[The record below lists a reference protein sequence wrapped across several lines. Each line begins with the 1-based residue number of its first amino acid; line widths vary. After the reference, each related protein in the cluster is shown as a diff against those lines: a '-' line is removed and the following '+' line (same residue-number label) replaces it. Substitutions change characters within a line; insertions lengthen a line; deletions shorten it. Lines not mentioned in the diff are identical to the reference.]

1 METVAE
7 HHIEP
12 AVAAPPPRTA
22 RLPLGTNLLLLVAAL
37 LFALFVAAGLRAL
50 GEAAKLAWLGIGGK
64 TVAARITDVQTAPS
78 AIKGQP
84 ARQMG
89 LRYEWTPPDGRRQ
102 LRRGFARLY
111 DPDEAGDGG
120 FAGARPPRPRIAP
133 KPFRVGDTFA
143 LRVAPWPGQ
152 SLTHPWSPPPTGKLF
167 FLTLS
172 GGLVIGVSLLLLRR
186 IARWRRSRLHLLR
199 HGLAAVGTIVHKHAN
214 ADDSLRYF
222 VRYGFAAAEG
232 KAHEVEEQCGADE
245 WRGFEV
251 GQPVTV
257 LYDPA
262 RPDEASLYALIGKK

>member
-12 AVAAPPPRTA
+12 AIAGPPPRTA
-22 RLPLGTNLLLLVAAL
+22 RLPLGTNLLLFVAAL
-37 LFALFVAAGLRAL
+37 LFTLFVAAGLRAL

-64 TVAARITDVQTAPS
+64 TVAARIMQVQTAPS
-78 AIKGQP
+78 AVKGQP
-84 ARQMG
+84 ARQTG
-89 LRYEWTPPDGRRQ
+89 LRYEWTPPDGGQ
-102 LRRGFARLY
+102 RRGFARLY

-120 FAGARPPRPRIAP
+120 FAGARPPRPRVSP
-133 KPFRVGDTFA
+133 KLFRVGGTFA

-152 SLTHPWSPPPTGKLF
+152 GLAHPWSPPPTGKLF
-167 FLTLS
+167 FLALS

-199 HGLAAVGTIVHKHAN
+199 HGIAAVGTIVHKHAN

-222 VRYGFAAAEG
+222 VRYGFVAGINGETQ
-232 KAHEVEEQCGADE
+232 EVEEQCGADE
-245 WRGFEV
+245 WRAFEV

-257 LYDPA
+257 LFDPA
-262 RPDEASLYALIGKK
+262 HPDEASLYALIGK